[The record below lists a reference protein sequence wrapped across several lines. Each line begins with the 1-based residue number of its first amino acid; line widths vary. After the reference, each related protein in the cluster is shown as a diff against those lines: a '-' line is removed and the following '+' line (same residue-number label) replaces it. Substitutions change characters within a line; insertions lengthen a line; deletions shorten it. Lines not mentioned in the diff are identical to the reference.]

1 MAARDDIGSRGE
13 YLFSARIMNFC
24 GQPLPYFRP
33 RFLGAKA
40 QTLDFLVE
48 LVGTGERTLFFFAQ
62 VKATRRPLTRKDRR
76 LRVEIAADEVRR
88 AAQVPAPTYL
98 IGVDEQAEEAYIV
111 PILDGM
117 TRALPSIPT
126 TFPLDCTNL
135 PRLYAEV
142 EQFWSSRDMRRRA
155 SVFSV

>member
-13 YLFSARIMNFC
+13 YLFSARIMSFC
-24 GQPLPYFRP
+24 GRPLPYFRP
-33 RFLGAKA
+33 RFLGEKA
-40 QTLDFLVE
+40 QTLDFMVE
-48 LVGTGERTLFFFAQ
+48 LVDTGDRTLFFFAQ
-62 VKATRRPLTRKDRR
+62 VKATRRPLTRKDKR
-76 LRVEIAADEVRR
+76 LRVEMPADEVRR

-98 IGVDEQAEEAYIV
+98 IGVDEQAEEAYIM

-135 PRLYAEV
+135 PRLYTEV
-142 EQFWSSRDMRRRA
+142 EQFWAGRDMRRRS
-155 SVFSV
+155 SVFAV